1 MVLLRHPRPAGFVA
15 LLMLGTAVAGSAFAH
30 TGLQSQYYEIPPQ
43 MAQAESA
50 NTASADTAD
59 MSASSFDHG
68 ENGADRTADMGA
80 AGHDF
85 GGHEHDGG
93 FGGHGGGHGRR

>member
-15 LLMLGTAVAGSAFAH
+15 LLTLGIAAAGPAFAR

-43 MAQAESA
+43 VAQAESA
-50 NTASADTAD
+50 D
-59 MSASSFDHG
+59 MSVPSFDHG
-68 ENGADRTADMGA
+68 ENGADRATDMGV
-80 AGHDF
+80 AGHDL

-93 FGGHGGGHGRR
+93 FGGGHGGGHGRR

>member
-15 LLMLGTAVAGSAFAH
+15 LLLLGTAVAGPAFAR
-30 TGLQSQYYEIPPQ
+30 TGLQSEHYVIPPQ

-50 NTASADTAD
+50 DTAD
-59 MSASSFDHG
+59 MSVPSFDHG
-68 ENGADRTADMGA
+68 ENGADRAADMGV
-80 AGHDF
+80 AGHDL

-93 FGGHGGGHGRR
+93 FGGGHGGGHGRR